1 MNHPDSPSSQYLR
14 GEILRK
20 REKDFEGSYAF
31 YLRAAELSPEEA
43 GFLISLS
50 MVTPKSFSRLENQ
63 LDSLQLARPDYI
75 ANIIRQKPMGAWGI
89 RALDVAIKCV
99 MSGNERCL
107 SKADDVSSWLQS
119 LIDKSNGKSAHRY
132 YSLVHLFAI
141 RMKQNRFA
149 DALKTADT
157 GLKLN
162 PRNPRFGLMQAHAMI
177 GLKRLDESEKLLND
191 IQNSSAG
198 RVRKYANRI
207 KQLKGAIQVIGQKG
221 QTKPNGG
228 KQGY

>member
-119 LIDKSNGKSAHRY
+119 LIDKSNGKSATVTIH
-132 YSLVHLFAI
+132 
-141 RMKQNRFA
+141 
-149 DALKTADT
+149 
-157 GLKLN
+157 
-162 PRNPRFGLMQAHAMI
+162 
-177 GLKRLDESEKLLND
+177 
-191 IQNSSAG
+191 
-198 RVRKYANRI
+198 
-207 KQLKGAIQVIGQKG
+207 
-221 QTKPNGG
+221 
-228 KQGY
+228 